1 MCLAIPMKVVEI
13 EGERGLVEQG
23 GVRRPADLR
32 LLEEVSVG
40 DYVIVHAGFAISR
53 LDTEEA
59 EETLRL
65 FAELIDAEEGSDET

>member
-1 MCLAIPMKVVEI
+1 MCLAIPMQVVEI
-13 EGERGLVEQG
+13 EEDRGMVEQG
-23 GVRRPADLR
+23 GVRRPVDLR
-32 LLEEVSVG
+32 LLEEVNIG

-65 FAELIDAEEGSDET
+65 FAELIEEQEGSTDT

>member
-1 MCLAIPMKVVEI
+1 MCLAIPMQVVEI
-13 EGERGLVEQG
+13 DGDRGTVEQG

-32 LLEEVSVG
+32 LLEEVNIG

-65 FAELIDAEEGSDET
+65 FAELLEGEEGPSET